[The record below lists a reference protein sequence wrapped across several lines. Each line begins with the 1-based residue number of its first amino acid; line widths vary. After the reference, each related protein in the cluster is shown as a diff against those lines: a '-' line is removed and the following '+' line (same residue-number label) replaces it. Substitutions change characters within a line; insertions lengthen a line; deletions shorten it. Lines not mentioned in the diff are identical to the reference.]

1 MGENPSDPVQLY
13 LTQMSSS
20 PLLSRQEELEAA
32 RRIEHTRKNLRHAML
47 GSDYVLQA
55 AVGMLEKA
63 ACGRMRIEMVCEG
76 SLTTDQQRQRLMA
89 LVGPNLQTLGNLL
102 RRNRLDFAA
111 AISMR
116 RPPEHRRRVRHRL
129 LMRRAKAIR
138 LIEESPVRRQ
148 HLQLVLERLKEIARH
163 MDAGC
168 GSWPNCRRRRFG
180 PAGRGPQA
188 VASLDADHARDAGTL
203 RRRWR
208 ASRNCGRSM
217 TNKTTSRKA
226 T

>member
-20 PLLSRQEELEAA
+20 PLLSRQEEFEAA
-32 RRIEHTRKNLRHAML
+32 RRIEHSRKNLRHAML

-63 ACGRMRIEMVCEG
+63 THGRMRIEVVCEG
-76 SLTTDQQRQRLMA
+76 SLTSDEQRQRLMA

-102 RRNRLDFAA
+102 RQNRVDFAA
-111 AISMR
+111 AISQR
-116 RPPEHRRRVRHRL
+116 RSPEHRRQVRQRL

-138 LIEESPVRRQ
+138 LVEESPVRRQ

-163 MDAGC
+163 MDAAL
-168 GSWPNCRRRRFG
+168 RELAHLRAAAIR
-180 PAGRGPQA
+180 PAGPKS
-188 VASLDADHARDAGTL
+188 AS
-203 RRRWR
+203 
-208 ASRNCGRSM
+208 NCII
-217 TNKTTSRKA
+217 
-226 T
+226 